1 MTEDKLKEQVL
12 LYLYGELSEDDK
24 LSFEEDLAKY
34 DNLLKIYE
42 EEKKM
47 HELYSLS
54 SDKTIPDS
62 LLNES
67 RSKLRKRLRE
77 ENLDSASSARSLSGI
92 LFHLFGSPSQTMAAL
107 SILIF
112 GILLGKYVSID
123 VEFDNGIEVHQLTSL
138 IEGTISTELLGSDA
152 MEIADMRILAYD
164 AESAEV
170 TLSVDAVTS
179 VGLKGNIKNN
189 KIQAILAAALQS
201 DLGPS
206 IRLKSVDLL
215 QMNIENSQTVSAL
228 IHALKNDDNPGVR
241 LKAVEALGP
250 YTDNHDVKD
259 TLLNTLKYDQNAG
272 VRIQAI
278 LALKDNKD
286 PKVLEVLK
294 QKMESDENEY
304 IRHQSKES
312 VSGWTIDKTGRE
324 I

>member
-1 MTEDKLKEQVL
+1 MSADKLKEQVL
-12 LYLYGELSEDDK
+12 LYLYGELSEEDK

-34 DNLLKIYE
+34 DNLRNIYE
-42 EEKKM
+42 EEKKI
-47 HELYSLS
+47 HKLLSLK

-62 LLNES
+62 LLQES
-67 RSKLRKRLRE
+67 RSKLRERLRE
-77 ENLDSASSARSLSGI
+77 ENLKSIDYTRSSGGI
-92 LFHLFGSPSQTMAAL
+92 FFYLFGSTSKAMVAL
-107 SILIF
+107 SMLTI
-112 GILLGKYVSID
+112 GILLGKFISIEVD
-123 VEFDNGIEVHQLTSL
+123 FDNGIEVHQLTAS
-138 IEGTISTELLGSDA
+138 INGTVSTELLGSGA
-152 MEIADMRILAYD
+152 MEIVDMRIVAYD
-164 AESAEV
+164 AESEEL

-179 VGLKGNIKNN
+179 VGIKGNISNN
-189 KIQAILAAALQS
+189 KIQTILAAALLS

-215 QMNIENSQTVSAL
+215 QMNIENKKIVNAL

-250 YTDNHDVKD
+250 YTDNPDVKD
-259 TLLNTLKYDQNAG
+259 ALLNTLKYDQNSG

-294 QKMESDENEY
+294 YKMESDENEY

-312 VSGWTIDKTGRE
+312 VSGLTIDNTGRE